1 MPDSGWVSPELLAA
15 QQRLQHLQ
23 RIARER
29 RRTSGQDVGG
39 FDHGRTPPPP
49 SANPL
54 TQLSQLPPHLGWES
68 ERVTAVLRQ
77 RQSPKEDN
85 QAEWTPTFSVE
96 SSSSIEGGD
105 LQNRPTAGQ
114 TVKLYPDIALGMLR
128 QEKAAAGRI
137 WLLLRHLDGNGR
149 GWIEI
154 DAAREQL
161 TRKGSPWR
169 VCGWRQLR
177 NLLNA
182 GEDEF
187 WVRRDGR
194 IWLKSTVKAAQALG
208 VTRLQNRPVALPVSA
223 LLGKIGEVRAHL
235 YASFHS
241 GRADAP
247 ISRAALEESSGVHRR
262 TQRRY
267 EKTAR
272 VRRRRNFAIGGPAT
286 GENGEEQAWRQGNAA
301 FQLKDYQGK
310 QGAAGKTYL
319 AWQLPNSYAGP
330 HAVAAKGRQKR
341 INRELTDLFMQGMTG
356 NGQEN
361 RLTKRFCGN
370 GRTAAQLFSKTG
382 GNVYWRGKGNFWYSI
397 GN

>member
-1 MPDSGWVSPELLAA
+1 MSPELLAA

-23 RIARER
+23 RIVREQR
-29 RRTSGQDVGG
+29 RVSGEDAGKV
-39 FDHGRTPPPP
+39 DHGRTPPPP
-49 SANPL
+49 STNPL
-54 TQLSQLPPHLGWES
+54 TQLSLLPSHLGWES

-77 RQSPKEDN
+77 HQSSEKEPTD
-85 QAEWTPTFSVE
+85 WTPSRF
-96 SSSSIEGGD
+96 IEKTAVP
-105 LQNRPTAGQ
+105 RPTELSSKATPSTTNQ
-114 TVKLYPDIALGMLR
+114 TIKLYPDIALGMLR

-137 WLLLRHLDGNGR
+137 WLLMRHLDRDGR
-149 GWIEI
+149 GWIEVN
-154 DAAREQL
+154 AAREQL
-161 TRKGSPWR
+161 SQKGSPWR

-182 GEDEF
+182 GEDIF

-194 IWLKSTVKAAQALG
+194 IWLKSTAKTAQTLG

-267 EKTAR
+267 EQAAR

-356 NGQEN
+356 NDQDN
-361 RLTKRFCGN
+361 RLRRRFCGN
-370 GRTAAQLFSKTG
+370 GRTAAQIFSKTG
-382 GNVYWRGKGNFWYSI
+382 ENVYWRGKGDLWYVL
-397 GN
+397 G

>member
-1 MPDSGWVSPELLAA
+1 MPDLDGASPALLAA
-15 QQRLQHLQ
+15 QQRLLQLQ
-23 RIARER
+23 RMARER
-29 RRTSGQDVGG
+29 RRASGQDAGEV
-39 FDHGRTPPPP
+39 DHGRIPPP
-49 SANPL
+49 SPSPL
-54 TQLSQLPPHLGWES
+54 AQLSLPPPHLGWES

-77 RQSPKEDN
+77 TKKRQTEQEEDVLRI
-85 QAEWTPTFSVE
+85 AYCVE
-96 SSSSIEGGD
+96 EANTQYAIH
-105 LQNRPTAGQ
+105 NTQ
-114 TVKLYPDIALGMLR
+114 TIKLYPDVALGMLR

-137 WLLLRHLDGNGR
+137 WLLLRHLDEAGR
-149 GWIEI
+149 GWIEV

-182 GEDEF
+182 GENIF
-187 WVRRDGR
+187 WTRRDGR
-194 IWLKSTVKAAQALG
+194 IWLKSTTKAAQALG
-208 VTRLQNRPVALPVSA
+208 VTRLQNRPVALPVTA
-223 LLGKIGEVRAHL
+223 LLGTIGETRAHL

-247 ISRAALEESSGVHRR
+247 ISRAALEEISGMQRR

-267 EKTAR
+267 EQTAR
-272 VRRRRNFAIGGPAT
+272 GRKRRNFAIGGPAA
-286 GENGEEQAWRQGNAA
+286 GESGEERAWRQGNAA

-356 NGQEN
+356 NGQDF
-361 RLTKRFCGN
+361 RLTRRFCGN
-370 GRTAAQLFSKTG
+370 GRSAAKLFSKTG
-382 GNVYWRGKGNFWYSI
+382 EEVYWRGKEGVWHPL
-397 GN
+397 GC

>member
-1 MPDSGWVSPELLAA
+1 MGYVSPELLAA
-15 QQRLQHLQ
+15 QQRLQRLQ
-23 RIARER
+23 RITREQR
-29 RRTSGQDVGG
+29 RVSSGDGG
-39 FDHGRTPPPP
+39 KAGHGRIPPPF
-49 SANPL
+49 SSNPL
-54 TQLSQLPPHLGWES
+54 TQLSLLPSHLGWES

-77 RQSPKEDN
+77 HQSPKDDN
-85 QAEWTPTFSVE
+85 QTDWTPTLAVACSPQVE
-96 SSSSIEGGD
+96 RGD
-105 LQNRPTAGQ
+105 LANRPTAGQ

-137 WLLLRHLDGNGR
+137 WLLLRFLDGNGR
-149 GWIEI
+149 GWLEI

-161 TRKGSPWR
+161 TKKDSPWR

-182 GEDEF
+182 GEDVF

-194 IWLKSTVKAAQALG
+194 IWLKSTAKAAQALG
-208 VTRLQNRPVALPVSA
+208 VIRLQNWPVALPVSA
-223 LLGKIGEVRAHL
+223 LLGKIGAVRAHL

-247 ISRAALEESSGVHRR
+247 ISRAALEQSSGVHRR

-267 EKTAR
+267 ERTAR
-272 VRRRRNFAIGGPAT
+272 VRRRRNFAIGGPT
-286 GENGEEQAWRQGNAA
+286 GGENGEERAWRQGNAA
-301 FQLKDYQGK
+301 FQLKDHQGK

-341 INRELTDLFMQGMTG
+341 INRELTDLFMQGITG
-356 NGQEN
+356 NSQDFRLN
-361 RLTKRFCGN
+361 RRFCGN
-370 GRTAAQLFSKTG
+370 GRNAAQLFSKTG
-382 GNVYWRGKGNFWYSI
+382 GEVYWRGKGNWWYVI
-397 GN
+397 GD